1 MEAKRHVAGP
11 LRRIVLAA
19 TLAAFLVSLSGLR
32 SPVVAVTAPPYS
44 HSWYVTD
51 PSNAAM
57 TALGASDAAF
67 DNSHC
72 TDSFV
77 ILDFGQPMR
86 DTGTPGGYDYYGTYY
101 LDAVHGYPSINDSAI
116 GAATKAYMTA
126 WYNDTTS
133 CPRLHLMVGT
143 NNQRECP
150 HVNGYVGCTVYN
162 AGVNWAKV
170 QQYIQNTAVANNW
183 SWQVTGWAADDIEVG
198 WDTYAKT
205 KDFWA
210 GFNAQVTTGELLD
223 YGDAWYNQQDWTDAH
238 IHEAAYGIGA
248 QWPFPEIY
256 SQSAADRWA
265 TVDTEYS
272 MYFRGVLSTTV
283 GNSPSNAWLDL
294 WNTLN
299 ADGVGQTSL
308 EAVSKIAYQ

>member
-72 TDSFV
+72 T
-77 ILDFGQPMR
+77 
-86 DTGTPGGYDYYGTYY
+86 
-101 LDAVHGYPSINDSAI
+101 
-116 GAATKAYMTA
+116 
-126 WYNDTTS
+126 
-133 CPRLHLMVGT
+133 
-143 NNQRECP
+143 
-150 HVNGYVGCTVYN
+150 
-162 AGVNWAKV
+162 
-170 QQYIQNTAVANNW
+170 
-183 SWQVTGWAADDIEVG
+183 
-198 WDTYAKT
+198 
-205 KDFWA
+205 
-210 GFNAQVTTGELLD
+210 
-223 YGDAWYNQQDWTDAH
+223 
-238 IHEAAYGIGA
+238 
-248 QWPFPEIY
+248 
-256 SQSAADRWA
+256 
-265 TVDTEYS
+265 EYS